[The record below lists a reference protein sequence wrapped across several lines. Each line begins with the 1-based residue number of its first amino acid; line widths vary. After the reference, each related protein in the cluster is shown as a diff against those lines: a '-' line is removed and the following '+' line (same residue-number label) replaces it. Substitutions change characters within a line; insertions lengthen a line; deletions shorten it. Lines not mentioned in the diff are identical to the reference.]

1 MSRARLERRDE
12 NAAVVIAK
20 PAGERS
26 CRAGLLRAPS
36 KTSCA
41 AEEKPEVRAI
51 FVLWEET

>member
-1 MSRARLERRDE
+1 MSRAGLERRDE
-12 NAAVVIAK
+12 DAVVIAK
-20 PAGERS
+20 PVGERG